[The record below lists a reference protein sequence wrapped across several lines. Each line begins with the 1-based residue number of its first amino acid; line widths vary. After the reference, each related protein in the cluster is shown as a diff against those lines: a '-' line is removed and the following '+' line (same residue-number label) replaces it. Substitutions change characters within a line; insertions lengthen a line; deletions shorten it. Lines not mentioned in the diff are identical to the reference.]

1 MVDRRD
7 AYKVLVRRSGRKIPL
22 GRPRRGWED
31 NIKMEVQEVGWGG
44 MNWIYLT

>member
-31 NIKMEVQEVGWGG
+31 TTKTDVQKRGIRAWTGL
-44 MNWIYLT
+44 I